1 MERWL
6 AGDDVPLDEVA
17 ASVRAWT
24 PFAVDSPLYELFAT
38 RIADDPDLLGVI
50 ARIPT
55 SPPINV
61 LFAAVQR
68 LLTADDALAA
78 WYPRLAGDARKP
90 DADAYTA
97 FHDFVLAHREEIL
110 ALGRTR
116 RTQTNEVR
124 RCAVLMPVIADELAR
139 RGWDGPVHAIDMGAS
154 AGLGLLMDSVAYR
167 YGDTRLG
174 SSTLVVDSEN
184 RGGFP
189 LPAAPPVF
197 ASRTGLDL
205 SPVDATD
212 PDQAA
217 WLEALVWPEQADR
230 LERLR
235 AAIALRRE
243 VDITMVPGDAAV
255 TLPQVAAA
263 LPEGPIVL
271 WHSIALYQLPD
282 EALDAIDASVA
293 RVAAERPLV
302 RVAFEPQP
310 GGGADIR
317 VGLRPRETT
326 PVATAHT
333 HGAWIDAPLQET

>member
-6 AGDDVPLDEVA
+6 AGDGLPLAEVA

-24 PFAVDSPLYELFAT
+24 PFAADSPLYELFAQ
-38 RIADDPDLLGVI
+38 RLADDPDILAVL
-50 ARIPT
+50 ARIRT

-61 LFAAVQR
+61 LFAAVQH

-78 WYPRLAGDARKP
+78 WYPRLAGESRTPDDA
-90 DADAYTA
+90 AYAA
-97 FHDFVLAHREEIL
+97 FRAFVLSRRDEIL
-110 ALGRTR
+110 ELAATR

-124 RCAVLMPVIADELAR
+124 RCAVLMPVIAAALAE

-167 YGDTRLG
+167 YGDTRIG
-174 SSTLVVDSEN
+174 SSPLTLDSEN
-184 RGGFP
+184 RGGFA
-189 LPAAPPVF
+189 LPDAPPAF
-197 ASRTGLDL
+197 ATRTGLDL
-205 SPVDATD
+205 APVDATD
-212 PDQAA
+212 PAQAA

-235 AAIALRRE
+235 AAIALRRD
-243 VDITMVPGDAAV
+243 VDITMVAGDAAL
-255 TLPQVAAA
+255 TLPQVASA
-263 LPEGPIVL
+263 LPTGPIVL

-282 EALDAIDASVA
+282 EALDAIDEAVA

-317 VGLRPRETT
+317 VALRPREAA

-333 HGAWIDAPLQET
+333 HGAWLDLP